1 MSDNTMEKKLDAIE
15 GVDIDA
21 DGRFKYILIK
31 VGKGSINKL
40 IVRGYD
46 SCGYHAD
53 ILDLVEPGIRAL
65 GFEVDCVGGGRILH
79 EPNKK
84 SILVYGYSQGF
95 GRADHAKTV
104 EILKRQYPAYNITYK
119 NEGY

>member
-1 MSDNTMEKKLDAIE
+1 MGDNTLEKKLDAIE
-15 GVDIDA
+15 NVDIDA

-31 VGKGSINKL
+31 VGKGDVGKF

-53 ILDLVEPGIRAL
+53 ILDQVEPGIRGL
-65 GFEVDCVGGGRILH
+65 GFDIDCVGGGRILH

-104 EILKRQYPAYNITYK
+104 EILKRQYPVYNITYK